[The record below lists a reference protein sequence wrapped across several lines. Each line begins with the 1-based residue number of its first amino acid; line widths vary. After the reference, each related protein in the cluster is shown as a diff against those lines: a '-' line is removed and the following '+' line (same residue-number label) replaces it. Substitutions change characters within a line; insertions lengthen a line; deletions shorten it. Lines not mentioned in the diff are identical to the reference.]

1 MEFWSISIMR
11 SLFALLFSMMIGNA
25 YAFIGSISYVCVH
38 DGREI
43 CNMAKAMEHL
53 FSQSLPLQM
62 NDMVTMESVSARMA
76 NVHFRLR
83 LDKVKGDELR
93 EALASLPD
101 QGESI
106 KALVV
111 ERIVRN
117 GCSDEHNAYFVSSGG
132 TLTYQFLYADDELF
146 SSVRV
151 STCKLD

>member
-1 MEFWSISIMR
+1 MR
-11 SLFALLFSMMIGNA
+11 GLFALFISMVIGNA
-25 YAFIGSISYVCVH
+25 YAFIGSASYICVN
-38 DGREI
+38 DERDI
-43 CNMAKAMEHL
+43 CYMAQAIGHL

-62 NDMVTMESVSARMA
+62 NDMVTLESVSARMA
-76 NVHFRLR
+76 NVHFLLR
-83 LDKVKGDELR
+83 LDKVKGDEFR

-106 KALVV
+106 KAMVV

-117 GCSDEHNAYFVSSGG
+117 GCVDEQNAEFVSSGG

-151 STCKLD
+151 SSCTLD